1 MAESKYSPFDYL
13 LNAMEYAAQQ
23 DEPYK
28 AGYASKRQAVLEYVR
43 KLEKAPPEG
52 EPTEEMLDAGIDA
65 FMAAAK
71 EQANAVGRV
80 PQSVALKAAYKAM
93 RTAAYD
99 KGVKK

>member
-1 MAESKYSPFDYL
+1 MNSKALERLAFLRRHLPSHGTHGEEMFNAFDTV
-13 LNAMEYAAQQ
+13 EAALR
-23 DEPYK
+23 
-28 AGYASKRQAVLEYVR
+28 SAV
-43 KLEKAPPEG
+43 PEG

-93 RTAAYD
+93 FTAAGSNQE
-99 KGVKK
+99 KP